1 MDNFNNT
8 SKRKDEHIQICLN
21 DDVSYRKTN
30 GFEKYQFI
38 HYATTEVKI
47 EEINLSTT
55 FLGKEISFPIIISSM
70 TGGTNR
76 AGKLNEKLAEAA
88 QELNIAIGVGSQRA
102 SIESQKS
109 INTYKVM
116 REIAHNI
123 PIMSN
128 IGVAQIVKLKNFD
141 LLRNIIDDIAADGL
155 IIHLNPLQELIQN
168 EGETNFTGLL
178 NRISEIKKE
187 LSLPIIVK
195 EVGSGINQ
203 TSARRLLDSGVDVI
217 DVAGAGGTSWAA
229 VELLRNPNSENDY
242 FREWGLRTSY
252 CINEISKLKSEFLFK
267 LISSGGIESFFDIA
281 KSLALGADL
290 VGSARSIL
298 KTVETSGSAGVID
311 LINSWVI
318 GIKKIMFLTGSNT
331 VEELRNEKIIRVE
344 HLY

>member
-1 MDNFNNT
+1 MDNLNNT

-21 DDVSYRKTN
+21 DNVSYRKSN

-38 HYATTEVKI
+38 HDATTEVKI
-47 EEINLSTT
+47 EEINLNTS
-55 FLGKEISFPIIISSM
+55 FLGKDISFPIIISSM

-76 AGKLNEKLAEAA
+76 AGKLNEKLAKAA

-102 SIESQKS
+102 SMESPKS
-109 INTYKVM
+109 ISSYKVM
-116 REIAHNI
+116 REIAPSI

-128 IGVAQIVKLKNFD
+128 IGAAQIVKLKNFD
-141 LLRNIIDDIAADGL
+141 LLRIIIDDIAADGL
-155 IIHLNPLQELIQN
+155 IIHLNPLQELIQK
-168 EGETNFTGLL
+168 EGETNFSGLL
-178 NRISEIKKE
+178 TRISEIKKE

-229 VELLRNPNSENDY
+229 VELLRNPDSENDY

-252 CINEISKLKSEFLFK
+252 CISEVSKLKSEYQFK
-267 LISSGGIESFFDIA
+267 LVSSGGIENFVDIT

-298 KTVETSGSAGVID
+298 KVVETFGIIGVID

-318 GIKKIMFLTGSNT
+318 GIKKIMFLTGSRT
-331 VEELRNEKIIRVE
+331 LEELKEEKIIRSE
-344 HLY
+344 QLY

>member
-1 MDNFNNT
+1 MDNLNNT
-8 SKRKDEHIQICLN
+8 SKRKDEHIQIFLTN
-21 DDVSYRKTN
+21 NVSYRKSN

-38 HYATTEVKI
+38 HDATTEVKI

-76 AGKLNEKLAEAA
+76 AGKLNEKLAKAA
-88 QELNIAIGVGSQRA
+88 QKLNIAIGVGSQRA
-102 SIESQKS
+102 SMESQKF
-109 INTYKVM
+109 INSYKVM
-116 REIAHNI
+116 REIAHSI

-128 IGVAQIVKLKNFD
+128 IGAAQIVKLKNFD

-155 IIHLNPLQELIQN
+155 IIHLNPLQELIQK
-168 EGETNFTGLL
+168 EGDTNFTGLL
-178 NRISEIKKE
+178 NRISEIKKK
-187 LSLPIIVK
+187 LPLPIIVK

-252 CINEISKLKSEFLFK
+252 CIGEISKLKSEYQFK
-267 LISSGGIESFFDIA
+267 LVSSGGIENFVDIT

-298 KTVETSGSAGVID
+298 KAVETDGVIGVID

-318 GIKKIMFLTGSNT
+318 GMKKIMFLTGSRT
-331 VEELRNEKIIRVE
+331 LEELKKEKIIRSE
-344 HLY
+344 QLY